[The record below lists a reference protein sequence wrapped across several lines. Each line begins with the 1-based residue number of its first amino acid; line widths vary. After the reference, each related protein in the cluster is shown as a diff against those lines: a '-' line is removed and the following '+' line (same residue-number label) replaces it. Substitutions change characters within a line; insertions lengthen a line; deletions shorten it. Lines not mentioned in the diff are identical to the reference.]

1 MEFMTVED
9 VTTALHLKNSK
20 TIYNWLYSGSLP
32 RSITVKIGKN
42 LFFIKEKFEDFITKQ
57 NEEQLHES
65 V

>member
-9 VTTALHLKNSK
+9 VATALHLKNSK